1 MIYSYCNSCVFYSP
15 AVGCC
20 ASFREAYDVCPLF
33 DEDEYD
39 DLIDEGAVITY
50 G

>member
-1 MIYSYCNSCVFYSP
+1 MNFCYSCEFYSP
-15 AVGCC
+15 VVGCC

-33 DEDEYD
+33 DEDED